1 MRKYFRELEVLFQ
14 NPKSILTYIDKIEA
28 LRENITEP
36 LATIEFVNKV
46 REKVQNEAIQAVVD
60 NNGGMVA
67 MATGSG
73 KSRVAVELAKI
84 YIKPYDHGA
93 LLVPTEKL
101 RDENWKEEFAKWDCD
116 LWEDFERLCYASAS
130 KIGGTTY
137 QFAILDEGHN
147 ITELASEFF
156 LNNYVEKTVLLTA
169 TPPNDPVKIEILRA
183 LGINLVYELTLDQAV
198 RLGFVAPYKITVIT
212 VPLDNVTKNIPGGNK
227 ANPFMTTEAACYAYW
242 NKRVQACFGD
252 QTPQGK
258 AKMKFAILGRMQFIY
273 KIPSKTAVIKFL
285 LDKVIPKEDR
295 TLIFCGN
302 IEQAEEVC
310 PTFYHSK
317 SSSVAYDAFKNESI
331 NRLSCVKAVN
341 EGHNFPGV
349 DSGIIGQL
357 NSKEKDLVQRI
368 GRLIRFRPGHEAHLY
383 IVVSESTQ
391 DEKWLETAIEN
402 LDQSKVEYVR
412 FSNFKSKIENNLE
425 GNLDMFKKHGVES
438 IQMGSRN
445 YKI

>member
-36 LATIEFVNKV
+36 LAVTEFVNKV
-46 REKVQNEAIQAVVD
+46 REKVQHEAIQAVVD

-73 KSRVAVELAKI
+73 KSRVAVEVAKH
-84 YIKPYDHGA
+84 YFNPEHDYHAA

-101 RDENWKEEFAKWDCD
+101 RDENWKEEFEKWEARNI
-116 LWEDFERLCYASAS
+116 WKHTERLCYASAS
-130 KIGGTTY
+130 KIGGNEY
-137 QFAILDEGHN
+137 PIAILDEGHN

-156 LNNYVEKTVLLTA
+156 LDNNVERTVLLTA
-169 TPPNDPVKIEILRA
+169 TPPNDPIKLDILRR
-183 LGINLVYELTLDQAV
+183 LGIKLVYELTLDQAV

-273 KIPSKTAVIKFL
+273 KIPSKTQVIKFL

-295 TLIFCGN
+295 TIIFCGN
-302 IEQAEEVC
+302 IEQAEQVC

-317 SSSVAYDAFKNESI
+317 SDSVAYDAFKNESI

-383 IVVSESTQ
+383 IVISESTQ

-402 LDQSKVEYVR
+402 LDQSKVEYIR
-412 FSNFKSKIENNLE
+412 IDNFKK
-425 GNLDMFKKHGVES
+425 
-438 IQMGSRN
+438 R
-445 YKI
+445 Y

>member
-36 LATIEFVNKV
+36 LAVTEFVNKV
-46 REKVQNEAIQAVVD
+46 REKVQNEAIQAVID

-73 KSRVAVELAKI
+73 KSRVAVELAK
-84 YIKPYDHGA
+84 YYCEPFFSDTA

-101 RDENWKEEFAKWDCD
+101 RDENWAEEFKKWNANS
-116 LWEDFERLCYASAS
+116 LWEETTRLCYASAS
-130 KIGGTTY
+130 KISEKD
-137 QFAILDEGHN
+137 FELAILDEGHN
-147 ITELASEFF
+147 ITELSSEFF
-156 LNNYVEKTVLLTA
+156 LNNKVKRTVLLTA
-169 TPPNDPVKIEILRA
+169 TPPENLTKVEILIQ
-183 LGINLVYELTLDQAV
+183 LGIKLVYELTLDQAV
-198 RLGFVAPYKITVIT
+198 RLGFVAPYKITVVTI
-212 VPLDNVTKNIPGGNK
+212 PLDNVTKNIKGGNK
-227 ANPFMTTEAACYAYW
+227 TNPFMTTEFSTYSYW
-242 NKRVQACFGD
+242 TKRIQSCMSD
-252 QTPQGK
+252 SSPQGK

-273 KIPSKTAVIKFL
+273 KLPSKTAVIKYL
-285 LDKVIPKEDR
+285 LNKVIPEDDR
-295 TLIFCGN
+295 TIIFCGN
-302 IEQAEEVC
+302 IEQAEQVC

-317 SSSVAYDAFKNESI
+317 SGNVAYDAFKAEEI

-383 IVVSESTQ
+383 ILVSEGTQ
-391 DEKWLETAIEN
+391 DEKWLENAIEN
-402 LDQSKVEYVR
+402 LDQSKIEYIR
-412 FSNFKSKIENNLE
+412 FTNLKSRFE
-425 GNLDMFKKHGVES
+425 
-438 IQMGSRN
+438 
-445 YKI
+445 

>member
-1 MRKYFRELEVLFQ
+1 MTKYFRELQDLFQ
-14 NPKSILTYIDKIEA
+14 NQPYSILNYIDKVEA
-28 LRENITEP
+28 IRANITEP
-36 LATIEFVNKV
+36 LAITEFVNKV
-46 REKVQNEAIQAVVD
+46 REKVQNEAIQAVVN

-73 KSRVAVELAKI
+73 KSRVAVELAK
-84 YIKPYDHGA
+84 YYFKPEDDFHAA

-101 RDENWKEEFAKWDCD
+101 RDENWKEEFEKWEARNI
-116 LWEDFERLCYASAS
+116 WKHTERLCYASAS
-130 KIGGTTY
+130 KIGGNEY
-137 QFAILDEGHN
+137 PIAILDEGHN

-156 LNNYVEKTVLLTA
+156 LDNNVERTVLLTA
-169 TPPNDPVKIEILRA
+169 TPPNDPIKLDILRR
-183 LGINLVYELTLDQAV
+183 LGIKLVYELTLDQAV

-273 KIPSKTAVIKFL
+273 KIPSKTQVIKFL

-295 TLIFCGN
+295 TIIFCGN
-302 IEQAEEVC
+302 IEQAEQVC

-317 SSSVAYDAFKNESI
+317 SDSVAYDAFKNESI

-383 IVVSESTQ
+383 IVVSEGTQ
-391 DEKWLETAIEN
+391 DEKWLETATEN
-402 LDQSKVEYVR
+402 LDQSKIEYIR
-412 FSNFKSKIENNLE
+412 IDNFKKRIENANSL
-425 GNLDMFKKHGVES
+425 
-438 IQMGSRN
+438 
-445 YKI
+445 

>member
-36 LATIEFVNKV
+36 LAVTEFVNKV
-46 REKVQNEAIQAVVD
+46 REKVQHEAIQAVVD

-73 KSRVAVELAKI
+73 KSRVAVELAK
-84 YIKPYDHGA
+84 YYCEPFTSDLA

-101 RDENWKEEFAKWDCD
+101 RDENWLEEFEKWGAGH
-116 LWEDFERLCYASAS
+116 LWNDTERLCYASAS
-130 KIGGTTY
+130 KIGGNDY
-137 QFAILDEGHN
+137 ELAILDEGHN

-156 LNNYVEKTVLLTA
+156 LDNNVRRTVLLTA
-169 TPPNDPVKIEILRA
+169 TPPNDPIKVDILRR
-183 LGINLVYELTLDQAV
+183 LGIKLVYELTLDQAV
-198 RLGFVAPYKITVIT
+198 RLGFVAPYKITVVT

-273 KIPSKTAVIKFL
+273 KIPSKTQVIKFL
-285 LDKVIPKEDR
+285 LDKVIPKQDR
-295 TLIFCGN
+295 TIIFCGN
-302 IEQAEEVC
+302 IEQAEQVC
-310 PTFYHSK
+310 PHTYHSK
-317 SSSVAYDAFKNESI
+317 TSDTDYNLFKSELV

-383 IVVSESTQ
+383 IIVSESTQ

-412 FSNFKSKIENNLE
+412 IDNFKKR
-425 GNLDMFKKHGVES
+425 FV
-438 IQMGSRN
+438 
-445 YKI
+445 

>member
-1 MRKYFRELEVLFQ
+1 MKKYFKELETLFQ
-14 NPKSILTYIDKIEA
+14 NSESILTYIDKIEA
-28 LRENITEP
+28 LREDITEP
-36 LATIEFVNKV
+36 LAITEFVNKV

-73 KSRVAVELAKI
+73 KSRVAVELGKH
-84 YIKPYDHGA
+84 YINSIDKSLA
-93 LLVPTEKL
+93 LIVPTEKL
-101 RDENWKEEFAKWDCD
+101 RDENWKEEYQKWDAEY
-116 LWEDFERLCYASAS
+116 LWTPTIRLCYASAS
-130 KIGGTTY
+130 KIKNKEVEL
-137 QFAILDEGHN
+137 AILDEGHN

-156 LNNYVEKTVLLTA
+156 LSNNVKRTVLLTA
-169 TPPNDPVKIEILRA
+169 TPPEDRIKKQLLSDLHID
-183 LGINLVYELTLDQAV
+183 LVYELTLDQAV

-212 VPLDNVTKNIPGGNK
+212 VPLDNVTKNISGGNK
-227 ANPFMTTEAACYAYW
+227 TTSFMTTEAATYAYH
-242 NKRVQACFGD
+242 NKRVQQCFGD

-273 KIPSKTAVIKFL
+273 KIPSKTQVIKFL

-302 IEQAEEVC
+302 IEQAETVC

-317 SSSVAYDAFKNESI
+317 SGNQAYDDFKSEKI
-331 NRLSCVKAVN
+331 NRLSCVKAVD
-341 EGHNFPGV
+341 EGHNFPAI
-349 DSGIIGQL
+349 DSGVIGQL
-357 NSKEKDLVQRI
+357 NSGEKQLVQRI

-391 DEKWLETAIEN
+391 DEKWLENAIEN

-412 FSNFKSKIENNLE
+412 IDNFKKRLYENKSSN
-425 GNLDMFKKHGVES
+425 
-438 IQMGSRN
+438 
-445 YKI
+445 

>member
-36 LATIEFVNKV
+36 LAISEFVNKV
-46 REKVQNEAIQAVVD
+46 REKVQNEAIQAVVN

-73 KSRVAVELAKI
+73 KSRVAVEVAK
-84 YIKPYDHGA
+84 YYFNPKHDYHAA

-101 RDENWKEEFAKWDCD
+101 RDENWKEEFEKWEARNI
-116 LWEDFERLCYASAS
+116 WKHTERLCYASAS
-130 KIGGTTY
+130 KIGGNEY
-137 QFAILDEGHN
+137 PIAILDEGHN

-156 LNNYVEKTVLLTA
+156 LDNNVERVVLLTA
-169 TPPNDPVKIEILRA
+169 TPPNDPVKVEILRR
-183 LGINLVYELTLDQAV
+183 LGIKLVYELTLDQAV

-273 KIPSKTAVIKFL
+273 KIPSKTQVIKFL
-285 LDKVIPKEDR
+285 LDKVISKEDR

-302 IEQAEEVC
+302 IEQAEQVC

-317 SSSVAYDAFKNESI
+317 SSSVAYDAFKNEEI

-383 IVVSESTQ
+383 IVISESTQ
-391 DEKWLETAIEN
+391 DEKWLENAIEN
-402 LDQSKVEYVR
+402 LDQSKVEYIR
-412 FSNFKSKIENNLE
+412 IDNFKKR
-425 GNLDMFKKHGVES
+425 F
-438 IQMGSRN
+438 
-445 YKI
+445 

>member
-1 MRKYFRELEVLFQ
+1 MKKYFRELEVLFKTPQ
-14 NPKSILTYIDKIEA
+14 SVLTYIDKIEA
-28 LRENITEP
+28 LREKITEP
-36 LATIEFVNKV
+36 EEVSHFVNLI
-46 REKVQNEAIQAVVD
+46 REKVQAEAIQAVIA

-73 KSRVAVELAKI
+73 KSRVAVELAK
-84 YIKPYDHGA
+84 YYFKPENDYHAA

-101 RDENWKEEFAKWDCD
+101 RDENWKEEFEKWEAKNIWKHT
-116 LWEDFERLCYASAS
+116 ERLCYASAS
-130 KIGGTTY
+130 KVKGLD
-137 QFAILDEGHN
+137 FPLAVLDEGHN

-156 LNNYVEKTVLLTA
+156 LDNNVRRTVLLTA
-169 TPPNDPVKIEILRA
+169 TPPNDPIKVEILRR
-183 LGINLVYELTLDQAV
+183 LSIKLVYELTLDQAV

-227 ANPFMTTEAACYAYW
+227 TNPFMTTESATYSYW
-242 NKRVQACFGD
+242 NKRVQSCMGD

-258 AKMKFAILGRMQFIY
+258 GKLKFAILGRMQFIY
-273 KIPSKTAVIKFL
+273 KIPSKTQVIKFI

-295 TLIFCGN
+295 TIVFCGN
-302 IEQAEEVC
+302 IEQAETVC

-317 SSSVAYDAFKNESI
+317 SGSASYDAFKNEKI
-331 NRLSCVKAVN
+331 NRLSCVKAIN

-383 IVVSESTQ
+383 IVISESTQ
-391 DEKWLETAIEN
+391 DEKWLENAIEN

-412 FSNFKSKIENNLE
+412 IDNFKKR
-425 GNLDMFKKHGVES
+425 FV
-438 IQMGSRN
+438 
-445 YKI
+445 

>member
-36 LATIEFVNKV
+36 LVISEFVNKV
-46 REKVQNEAIQAVVD
+46 REKVQNEAIQAVVN

-73 KSRVAVELAKI
+73 KSRVAVEVAK
-84 YIKPYDHGA
+84 YYFNPKHDYHAA

-101 RDENWKEEFAKWDCD
+101 RDENWKEEFEKWEARNI
-116 LWEDFERLCYASAS
+116 WKHTERLCYASAS
-130 KIGGTTY
+130 KIGGNEY
-137 QFAILDEGHN
+137 PIAILDEGHN

-156 LNNYVEKTVLLTA
+156 LDNNVERVVLLTA
-169 TPPNDPVKIEILRA
+169 TPPNDPVKVEILRR
-183 LGINLVYELTLDQAV
+183 LGIKLVYELTLDQAV

-273 KIPSKTAVIKFL
+273 KIPSKTQVIKFL
-285 LDKVIPKEDR
+285 LDKVISKEDR

-302 IEQAEEVC
+302 IEQAEQVC

-317 SSSVAYDAFKNESI
+317 SSSVAYDAFKNEEI

-391 DEKWLETAIEN
+391 DEKWLENAIEN
-402 LDQSKVEYVR
+402 LDQSKIEYVR
-412 FSNFKSKIENNLE
+412 FPNFKEL
-425 GNLDMFKKHGVES
+425 
-438 IQMGSRN
+438 
-445 YKI
+445 YK

>member
-1 MRKYFRELEVLFQ
+1 MRKYFKELEVLFQ
-14 NPKSILTYIDKIEA
+14 KPQSILTYIDKIEA
-28 LRENITEP
+28 LRKNITEP
-36 LATIEFVNKV
+36 EESTQFVNLI
-46 REKVQNEAIQAVVD
+46 REKVQAEAIQAVIA

-130 KIGGTTY
+130 KIGENVY
-137 QFAILDEGHN
+137 DFVILDEGHN

-156 LNNYVEKTVLLTA
+156 RDNQIKRTVLLTA
-169 TPPNDPVKIEILRA
+169 TPPNDPIKVEILRR
-183 LGINLVYELTLDQAV
+183 LGIKLVYELTLDQAV

-212 VPLDNVTKNIPGGNK
+212 VPLDNATKNIPGGNK

-273 KIPSKTAVIKFL
+273 KIPSKTQVIKFL

-402 LDQSKVEYVR
+402 LDQSKVEYIR
-412 FSNFKSKIENNLE
+412 IDNFKKR
-425 GNLDMFKKHGVES
+425 F
-438 IQMGSRN
+438 
-445 YKI
+445 

>member
-36 LATIEFVNKV
+36 LAVTEFVNKV
-46 REKVQNEAIQAVVD
+46 REKVQHEAIQAVVD

-73 KSRVAVELAKI
+73 KSRVAVEVAKH
-84 YIKPYDHGA
+84 YFNPEHDYHAA

-101 RDENWKEEFAKWDCD
+101 RDENWKEEFEKWEARNI
-116 LWEDFERLCYASAS
+116 WKHTERLCYASAS
-130 KIGGTTY
+130 KIGGNEY
-137 QFAILDEGHN
+137 PIAILDEGHN

-156 LNNYVEKTVLLTA
+156 LDNNVERTVLLTA
-169 TPPNDPVKIEILRA
+169 TPPNDPIKLDILRR
-183 LGINLVYELTLDQAV
+183 LGIKLVYELTLDQAV

-273 KIPSKTAVIKFL
+273 KIPSKTQVIKFL

-295 TLIFCGN
+295 TIIFCGN
-302 IEQAEEVC
+302 IEQAEQVC

-317 SSSVAYDAFKNESI
+317 SDSVAYDAFKNESI

-383 IVVSESTQ
+383 IVISESTQ

-402 LDQSKVEYVR
+402 LDQSKVEYIR
-412 FSNFKSKIENNLE
+412 IDNFKKR
-425 GNLDMFKKHGVES
+425 F
-438 IQMGSRN
+438 
-445 YKI
+445 

>member
-36 LATIEFVNKV
+36 LAVTQFVNKV
-46 REKVQNEAIQAVVD
+46 REKVQNEAIQAVVN

-73 KSRVAVELAKI
+73 KSRVAVEVAK
-84 YIKPYDHGA
+84 YYFNPEHDYHAA

-101 RDENWKEEFAKWDCD
+101 RDENWKEEFEKWEARNI
-116 LWEDFERLCYASAS
+116 WKHTERLCYASAS
-130 KIGGTTY
+130 KIGGNEY
-137 QFAILDEGHN
+137 PIAILDEGHN

-156 LNNYVEKTVLLTA
+156 LDNNVKRTVLLTA
-169 TPPNDPVKIEILRA
+169 TPPNDPVKVEILRR
-183 LGINLVYELTLDQAV
+183 LSIKLVYELTLDQAV

-212 VPLDNVTKNIPGGNK
+212 VPLDNATKNIPGGNK

-273 KIPSKTAVIKFL
+273 KIPSKTQVIKFL

-302 IEQAEEVC
+302 IEQAEQVC

-317 SSSVAYDAFKNESI
+317 SSSVAYDAFKNEEI
-331 NRLSCVKAVN
+331 NRLSCVKAIN

-391 DEKWLETAIEN
+391 DEKWLENAIEN
-402 LDQSKVEYVR
+402 LDQSKVEYIR
-412 FSNFKSKIENNLE
+412 FSNFKQL
-425 GNLDMFKKHGVES
+425 
-438 IQMGSRN
+438 
-445 YKI
+445 YT